1 VAHLDNWCDGLASCG
16 MVSPCKACPVP
27 LTAPWDGGPAGSID
41 TKHPARLA
49 PRFIS
54 GTGIVRT
61 ETKHPPSHP
70 VPCPSHEKKKENRQ
84 VTWSDGA
91 FQSFCAPNAG
101 SFLRGDISWHRY
113 FTCGY
118 AVPLT
123 PGRGGGPGT
132 VFDTST
138 LPTRPPPPAARLL
151 RLPKKRE

>member
-1 VAHLDNWCDGLASCG
+1 VSALCG
-16 MVSPCKACPVP
+16 MVPPCKACPVP

-41 TKHPARLA
+41 TKHPAWLA

-54 GTGIVRT
+54 GTGIVVT
-61 ETKHPPSHP
+61 ETKHPPSNP
-70 VPCPSHEKKKENRQ
+70 VPCPSHEKKHENRQ

-101 SFLRGDISWHRY
+101 IFLRGDISWPRN
-113 FTCGY
+113 FPWCS

-123 PGRGGGPGT
+123 PGRGGGPGAS
-132 VFDTST
+132 VDTST
-138 LPTRPPPPAARLL
+138 HPARPPPPAARLL

>member
-1 VAHLDNWCDGLASCG
+1 VGTWGLAPAQ
-16 MVSPCKACPVP
+16 SPHPVIAARHGDLIP
-27 LTAPWDGGPAGSID
+27 IILRCWPRAFFIGS
-41 TKHPARLA
+41 
-49 PRFIS
+49 
-54 GTGIVRT
+54 GIVGT

-70 VPCPSHEKKKENRQ
+70 VPCPSHEKKNEYRQ

-101 SFLRGDISWHRY
+101 IFLRGDISWHQ
-113 FTCGY
+113 FFPWCS

-132 VFDTST
+132 LSDTST
-138 LPTRPPPPAARLL
+138 LPARPPPPAARLL